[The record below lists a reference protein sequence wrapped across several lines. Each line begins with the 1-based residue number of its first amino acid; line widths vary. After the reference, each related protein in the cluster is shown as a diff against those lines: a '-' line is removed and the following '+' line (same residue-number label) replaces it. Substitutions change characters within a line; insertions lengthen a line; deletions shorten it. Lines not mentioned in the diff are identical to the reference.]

1 MDLGGLQWHTEPS
14 RLVTNMFLVF
24 FFPLIPF
31 RFFFLA
37 YIVKNKKM
45 LPVRTVSKSKRKIF
59 ERGNIDTPFT
69 KIHDR

>member
-1 MDLGGLQWHTEPS
+1 
-14 RLVTNMFLVF
+14 
-24 FFPLIPF
+24 
-31 RFFFLA
+31 
-37 YIVKNKKM
+37 VKNKKM